1 MIGNKKE
8 KPEMLE
14 LLSPCDIPIVRYI
27 KIKGSCNPFD
37 PIYSAYLDIRRKA
50 KNYLSLE
57 SNTLAAGLR
66 LNEG

>member
-1 MIGNKKE
+1 MIDTKSE
-8 KPEMLE
+8 KPKVLE

-27 KIKGSCNPFD
+27 KIKGRSNPFD
-37 PIYSAYLDIRRKA
+37 PLYSAYFDMRRKA
-50 KNYLSLE
+50 KNYLSLA